1 VILTYPYFNLR
12 EKKMAK
18 TTKNSIETINPL
30 RNEKVI
36 VRFVPRD
43 NDNIADRKHV
53 AFGGMMDN
61 SVRGFTVPMLSN
73 GVYRNVL
80 TDNEKN
86 YLEDVLGLEINGL
99 SVYNKKDNFWDDYLI
114 KLTKQDTI
122 LDLSIPED
130 YIKYKVL
137 LANKDTVAPSMS
149 DLKRAKKATYEYVIM
164 EPNEEF
170 ADSRNRV
177 NNTMKC
183 YEEFGAIKD
192 KFDVLKCIIETIDG
206 RPVANNTKIEF
217 LQAKVT
223 DLITANPKL
232 FLETITD
239 PLLATKVIIK
249 KAVERNVISKR
260 GEYYYLREDGSPMCG
275 PNEDPTFTIA
285 AKYLSLPENQELKFS
300 IEAKINN

>member
-1 VILTYPYFNLR
+1 
-12 EKKMAK
+12 MAK
-18 TTKNSIETINPL
+18 TKNSIETINPL

-36 VRFVPRD
+36 VRFVPKE
-43 NDNIADRKHV
+43 NDNIVDRKHI

-61 SVRGFTVPMLSN
+61 AVRGFTVPMLSN
-73 GVYRNVL
+73 GTYRNVL
-80 TDNEKN
+80 TDNEKS
-86 YLEDVLGLEINGL
+86 YLEEILGLEINGL
-99 SVYNKKDNFWDDYLI
+99 SVYNKKDNFWDNYLI
-114 KLTKQDTI
+114 RLNKQDTI

-137 LANKDTVAPSMS
+137 LANKDTIAPSMKV
-149 DLKRAKKATYEYVIM
+149 LKEARKATYEYVIM

-192 KFDVLKCIIETIDG
+192 KFDVLRCIIETLDG

-217 LQAKVT
+217 LQSKAT
-223 DLITANPKL
+223 DLISVNPKL
-232 FLETITD
+232 FLDTITD
-239 PLLATKVIIK
+239 PLLNTKVIIK
-249 KAVERNVISKR
+249 KAVEAGIISKR
-260 GEYYYLREDGSPMCG
+260 GEYYYFREDGSPMCG

-285 AKYLSLPENQELKFS
+285 ARYLSLPQNQELKFS
-300 IEAKINN
+300 IEAKLNN